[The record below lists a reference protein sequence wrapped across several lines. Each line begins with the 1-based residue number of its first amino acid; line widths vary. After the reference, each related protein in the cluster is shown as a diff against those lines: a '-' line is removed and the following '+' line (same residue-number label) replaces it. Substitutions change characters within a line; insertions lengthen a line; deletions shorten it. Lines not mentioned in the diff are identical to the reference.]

1 MKSGFDIGGG
11 GYDDTF
17 FHPRVGYLERRVMDK
32 AFKLVDYFK
41 VRAEESRNLSETSEK
56 RLRGLNLLT
65 KLSRDDKRA
74 IKNQV
79 GL

>member
-1 MKSGFDIGGG
+1 MVLILEGGG
-11 GYDDTF
+11 GYNDTF
-17 FHPRVGYLERRVMDK
+17 FHPRVGYLERRVINK

-41 VRAEESRNLSETSEK
+41 VRAVESRNLSETSKK

-65 KLSRDDKRA
+65 ELSRDDKGT
-74 IKNQV
+74 IKNLF